1 MSKIPNEL
9 FYTKDH
15 EWLKKSAQPKVVIVG
30 VTDFAQAQLGDVT
43 YVQLPAVGK
52 VLAKGE
58 VFGVVESVK
67 TASDLYA
74 PVSGRVTKVNTA
86 LANEPSPVNQDP
98 YGQAWM
104 IEIELSNES
113 ELSQLM
119 SAQAYEAHAQ

>member
-74 PVSGRVTKVNTA
+74 PVSGKVSKVNTA

>member
-43 YVQLPAVGK
+43 FVQLPAVGK

-74 PVSGRVTKVNTA
+74 PVSGKVTKVNAA

>member
-1 MSKIPNEL
+1 MSKIPNDL
-9 FYTKDH
+9 LYTKDH
-15 EWLKKSAQPKVVIVG
+15 EWLKKSAQPRVVVVG

-43 YVQLPAVGK
+43 YVQLPTVGQT
-52 VLAKGE
+52 LAKGQ

-74 PVSGRVTKVNTA
+74 PVSGKVTKVNTA
-86 LANEPSPVNQDP
+86 LANEPSPINQDP

-104 IEIELSNES
+104 VELELSNES

-119 SAQAYEAHAQ
+119 TPQAYEAHAQ